1 MYFSQNTILHNIHN
15 ISNYLKYK
23 FKIKQT
29 YYIKSNIL
37 FVQYLFFNHDKNSY
51 LMKNVW
57 MKHRHSGILPAP
69 TAYSSGT
76 SLWFQYWDTPAHIL
90 VEHYCIIMLQICG
103 TLPWHIMAQNTCD
116 FSYCSSLSWIQQA
129 T

>member
-51 LMKNVW
+51 LMKNV
-57 MKHRHSGILPAP
+57 
-69 TAYSSGT
+69 
-76 SLWFQYWDTPAHIL
+76 
-90 VEHYCIIMLQICG
+90 
-103 TLPWHIMAQNTCD
+103 
-116 FSYCSSLSWIQQA
+116 
-129 T
+129 